1 MLKLKD
7 PVCVGGR
14 NTRLGDQ
21 TRGDEQDRAAPE
33 TWPTFQVASSWEVL
47 PSRWPAAG
55 RSCLPG
61 GQQLGGPAFPAH
73 PTCLLNTEGRAPLH
87 QGWDFDR
94 HVSGRARSGE
104 SL

>member
-47 PSRWPAAG
+47 PSQHTQPASSTQSAG
-55 RSCLPG
+55 LHFTRVGTLTG
-61 GQQLGGPAFPAH
+61 
-73 PTCLLNTEGRAPLH
+73 TCRGEQD
-87 QGWDFDR
+87 QGSPCR
-94 HVSGRARSGE
+94 RE
-104 SL
+104 